1 MPFHSEMSD
10 AVFMGGPILAA
21 AGRLTGER
29 RYFDA
34 ALRHFDFM
42 AAKVIRPDRLYR
54 HSPLDEAAWGRGNGF
69 PALGLALMISE
80 WPAAEPGREQ
90 LVAAHR
96 RHLAALLPH
105 QDPAGEW
112 RQVIDRPESYRELT
126 ATCMI
131 TFALMRGMRLGWL
144 DRESFSRAADRGWQA
159 VLTRVADDGR
169 LVDVCTGT
177 GKQTSLRAY
186 YDREALL
193 GRDPRGGAMS
203 LLVATERM
211 AFVAPPR

>member
-1 MPFHSEMSD
+1 
-10 AVFMGGPILAA
+10 
-21 AGRLTGER
+21 
-29 RYFDA
+29 
-34 ALRHFDFM
+34 
-42 AAKVIRPDRLYR
+42 
-54 HSPLDEAAWGRGNGF
+54 
-69 PALGLALMISE
+69 
-80 WPAAEPGREQ
+80 
-90 LVAAHR
+90 
-96 RHLAALLPH
+96 
-105 QDPAGEW
+105 
-112 RQVIDRPESYRELT
+112 
-126 ATCMI
+126 
-131 TFALMRGMRLGWL
+131 MRGMRLGWL